1 MNVSVLLLAT
11 CLQLVSNGKPIEIFV
26 SADPGALP
34 FSYELPAAWADPKGR
49 PRSFSPGHMDFHSI
63 RGPYRE
69 HLTLAARK
77 AAGETK
83 KSLATQF
90 EPSRKK
96 YPTNY
101 TVISTQDSYGF
112 ALDLP
117 YMKSPGSLY
126 LIGRVL
132 FKNGA
137 LVTAQL
143 TGDCPVNARG
153 RDVRDFIGIVRS
165 LRPR

>member
-1 MNVSVLLLAT
+1 M
-11 CLQLVSNGKPIEIFV
+11 GKPTEIFV

-34 FSYELPAAWADPKGR
+34 FSYELPAWWVDRKGR

-83 KSLATQF
+83 KSLEAQF
-90 EPSRKK
+90 APSRKRF
-96 YPTNY
+96 PSNY
-101 TVISTQDSYGF
+101 TEISTPDSFGF
-112 ALDLP
+112 VFDLP

-132 FKNGA
+132 YKNGSF
-137 LVTAQL
+137 LTAQL
-143 TGDCPVNARG
+143 TGDCPVSARAQ
-153 RDVRDFIGIVRS
+153 DVRDFIGIVKS
-165 LRPR
+165 MKPR